1 MLELAVL
8 FRSMQLFAHSAHN
21 LCKGKTFHED
31 HSFFGDSYGK
41 FEGYYDSIIERL
53 IGFGYE
59 DHLDISFIAV
69 ELSKKLAGAPSINVQ
84 DNNEFYSYLL
94 GQCEEALS
102 LCGEFCKS
110 SELTEGTKQL
120 LGGIADELEVM
131 KYKITRRLK

>member
-1 MLELAVL
+1 MLELAIL

-31 HSFFGDSYGK
+31 HSFFGDAYAK
-41 FEGYYDSIIERL
+41 FESYYDSIIERL

-59 DHLDISFIAV
+59 NHLDLSKICL
-69 ELSKKLAGAPSINVQ
+69 ELSKKLMSAPSVNVQ

-94 GQCEEALS
+94 FQCEEAMN
-102 LCGEFCKS
+102 LCNDFCKS
-110 SELTEGTKQL
+110 DELTEGTKQL
-120 LGGIADELEVM
+120 LGGIADELEVV